1 MAVLIFPS
9 CTPEDYL
16 KTTVP
21 GQGLASERSTLKM
34 FLPTTPFSLQWQ
46 NPTHFPFR
54 NSFTKP
60 WNHTYL
66 HGPQYL
72 ETEFSNLF
80 WFHVLSGT
88 FYGVFGWSSPREGNP
103 TAPPISPTI
112 TSSWLVNLLCKKVGF
127 LTLAN
132 INDWP
137 IAGGTISYVGF
148 SILNEKTHSWVSY
161 YSTNSQKEQ
170 KKKKSENARQTFL

>member
-1 MAVLIFPS
+1 MV
-9 CTPEDYL
+9 C
-16 KTTVP
+16 
-21 GQGLASERSTLKM
+21 LAEVHQEKVTQL
-34 FLPTTPFSLQWQ
+34 LPQ
-46 NPTHFPFR
+46 
-54 NSFTKP
+54 
-60 WNHTYL
+60 
-66 HGPQYL
+66 
-72 ETEFSNLF
+72 
-80 WFHVLSGT
+80 
-88 FYGVFGWSSPREGNP
+88 SP
-103 TAPPISPTI
+103 PTI
-112 TSSWLVNLLCKKVGF
+112 TSSWLVNLLCKKVGS